1 MMNLKISSFFAI
13 IAFLLVISLQ
23 NPVYG
28 DTSEASIFPDWIRQS
43 ISLWVDGQISDA
55 DFLALIQNVLDNKI
69 LPDELESQEILK
81 NTAKTVIQDIPE
93 LYEEKTSELIPYWV
107 KDRAEWW
114 VDGKINDLQFLR
126 TIHYLR
132 EVGYLE
138 YNPEKSIFSNDET
151 FQSSLEKYL
160 LNDKEILNITKETKW
175 RTFSTEYEFEE
186 KESIVDSVRI
196 TFNDITRVYEPIFY
210 KFKVPTLT
218 MQIIEFN
225 NKNDLDDY
233 WNSFENKDKVFESAY
248 LSGNPNENSE
258 CLFNYTSK
266 GALTSCI
273 YENFIIHVIIF
284 DQHNEHYNYDTSNLI
299 LDENEPT
306 TRFMNEI
313 LKKLAFYKNDYVNS
327 QLYEILQSDIQ
338 NEIQENIPQESSNP
352 IQTVPKS
359 IEPEKSAIQ
368 GVENFSC
375 IRDDFGLVTI
385 SGQYYNDNQKRSQ
398 VELTISFLDAKG
410 NIVGITSTTF
420 TDLQEFES
428 KRFVGHSKWNEYFHS
443 CQIEIK

>member
-1 MMNLKISSFFAI
+1 MNLKISSFFVI
-13 IAFLLVISLQ
+13 IVLLFAISLQ

-28 DTSEASIFPDWIRQS
+28 DASEANIFPDWVKQS
-43 ISLWVDGQISDA
+43 ISLWVDGHISDA

-81 NTAKTVIQDIPE
+81 NTAKTVIRDIPE
-93 LYEEKTSELIPYWV
+93 LYEQKTSELIPYWV

-114 VDGKINDLQFLR
+114 LDEKINDLQFLR

-138 YNPEKSIFSNDET
+138 YNPGQSIFSNDET

-210 KFKVPTLT
+210 KFKIPTLT

-225 NKNDLDDY
+225 NKNDLDNY

-273 YENFIIHVIIF
+273 YENFIMHVIIF
-284 DQHNEHYNYDTSNLI
+284 DQHNEHYNYDTSDLV

-313 LKKLAFYKNDYVNS
+313 LKKLAFYKNEYVNS

-338 NEIQENIPQESSNP
+338 NEIQENISQESFNP

-368 GVENFSC
+368 GVDNFSC

-385 SGQYYNDNQKRSQ
+385 SGQYHNDHLKRPQ
-398 VELTISFLDAKG
+398 VELTISFLDAQG
-410 NIVGITSTTF
+410 NIVGKTSTTF

-428 KRFVGHSKWNEYFHS
+428 KRFVGHSKWSEYFYS
-443 CQIEIK
+443 CQVEVK

>member
-1 MMNLKISSFFAI
+1 MMNLKTTS
-13 IAFLLVISLQ
+13 LLGIVLLLLAISLQ
-23 NPVYG
+23 SPAFG
-28 DTSEASIFPDWIRQS
+28 DNSEPSVFPDWVRQATS
-43 ISLWVDGQISDA
+43 IWINGQISDSE
-55 DFLALIQNVLDNKI
+55 FLALIQNVLDKNI
-69 LPDELESQEILK
+69 LPDEIESQEILK
-81 NTAKTVIQDIPE
+81 NTAQTVIQDIPE
-93 LYEEKTSELIPYWV
+93 LYEEKTAELIPYWV

-114 VDGKINDLQFLR
+114 IDAKINDLQFLR

-138 YNPEKSIFSNDET
+138 YNAEQSIFSNDQT

-175 RTFSTEYEFEE
+175 RMFSTEYEFEE
-186 KESIVDSVRI
+186 KEGVVDSVKI
-196 TFNDITRVYEPIFY
+196 IFNDITRVYEPIFY

-218 MQIIEFN
+218 LEISEFN
-225 NKNDLDDY
+225 NKNDLNNY
-233 WNSFENKDKVFESAY
+233 WTSFETKDKVFDSAY
-248 LSGNPNENSE
+248 LTGNPNNNSE
-258 CLFNYTSK
+258 CLFNYTTE

-273 YENFIIHVIIF
+273 YDNFIVHVVLF
-284 DQHNEHYNYDTSNLI
+284 DQHNEYYNYDDSNLV

-306 TRFMNEI
+306 TRFMSEI
-313 LKKLAFYKNDYVNS
+313 LKKIAHYKNDYINS
-327 QLYEILQSDIQ
+327 QLYHVLQGD
-338 NEIQENIPQESSNP
+338 IQENISQESSV

-368 GVENFSC
+368 GVGNFSC

-385 SGQYYNDNQKRSQ
+385 SGQYHNDNLKRSN
-398 VELTISFLDAKG
+398 VELEISFVDAKG
-410 NIVGITSTTF
+410 NIVGKTSTIF

-428 KRFVGHSKWNEYFHS
+428 KRFVGHSKWNENFSS

>member
-1 MMNLKISSFFAI
+1 MMNLKTS
-13 IAFLLVISLQ
+13 FLLGTSLFLLALSFQ
-23 NPVYG
+23 NPVFG
-28 DTSEASIFPDWIRQS
+28 DDSEASIFPDWVRQTTS
-43 ISLWVDGQISDA
+43 IWIDGQMSDSE
-55 DFLALIQNVLDNKI
+55 FLALIQNILDKNI
-69 LPDELESQEILK
+69 IPDEIKSQEILI

-93 LYEEKTSELIPYWV
+93 LYDEKTSELIPYWV

-114 VDGKINDLQFLR
+114 IDGKISDLQFLR

-138 YNPEKSIFSNDET
+138 YNPEQSIFSNDET

-186 KESIVDSVRI
+186 KEGVVDSVKVI
-196 TFNDITRVYEPIFY
+196 FNDITRVYEPIFY

-284 DQHNEHYNYDTSNLI
+284 DQHNEHYNYDISNLI
-299 LDENEPT
+299 LDETEPT
-306 TRFMNEI
+306 TRFMSEI
-313 LKKLAFYKNDYVNS
+313 LKKIAHYNNDHIRS
-327 QLYEILQSDIQ
+327 QLHHILQKD
-338 NEIQENIPQESSNP
+338 IQENISQDSSNV

-385 SGQYYNDNQKRSQ
+385 SGQYHNDHLKRSQ
-398 VELTISFLDAKG
+398 VELSISFLDAKG
-410 NIVGITSTTF
+410 NIVGKTSTTF

-428 KRFVGHSKWNEYFHS
+428 KRFVGHSKWSEYFHS
-443 CQIEIK
+443 CQVEVK

>member
-1 MMNLKISSFFAI
+1 MMNLKISSLFAI
-13 IAFLLVISLQ
+13 AVILLAISLQ
-23 NPVYG
+23 SSAFAN
-28 DTSEASIFPDWIRQS
+28 TSEASVFPDWVRQS
-43 ISLWVDGQISDA
+43 ISLWIDGQISDSE
-55 DFLALIQNVLDNKI
+55 FLALVQNVLDKNI
-69 LPDELESQEILK
+69 LPDEIESQEILK

-114 VDGKINDLQFLR
+114 IDGKISDLQFLR

-138 YNPEKSIFSNDET
+138 YNPEQSIFSNDET

-160 LNDKEILNITKETKW
+160 LDDKEILNIIKETKW
-175 RTFSTEYEFEE
+175 RLFSTEYEFEE
-186 KESIVDSVRI
+186 KESVVDSVRI

-225 NKNDLDDY
+225 NKNDLDNY

-258 CLFNYTSK
+258 CLFNYTSE

-327 QLYEILQSDIQ
+327 QLYDVLQGD
-338 NEIQENIPQESSNP
+338 IQENTLQDFSNP

-375 IRDDFGLVTI
+375 VRDDFGLVTI
-385 SGQYYNDNQKRSQ
+385 SGQYHNDHLKRSQ

-410 NIVGITSTTF
+410 NVVGKTSTTF

-443 CQIEIK
+443 CNIEVK

>member
-1 MMNLKISSFFAI
+1 MNFKTSFLFGI
-13 IAFLLVISLQ
+13 TIFLLAISLQ
-23 NPVYG
+23 SSVFGENSVVNV
-28 DTSEASIFPDWIRQS
+28 FPDWVRQATS
-43 ISLWVDGQISDA
+43 IWINGQISDSE
-55 DFLALIQNVLDNKI
+55 FLALIQNVLDKNILSDKI
-69 LPDELESQEILK
+69 ESQEILQ
-81 NTAKTVIQDIPE
+81 NTAKTVIHDIPE

-114 VDGKINDLQFLR
+114 IDGKINDLQFLR

-138 YNPEKSIFSNDET
+138 YNPEQSIFSNNET

-160 LNDKEILNITKETKW
+160 LNDKELLNITKETKW
-175 RTFSTEYEFEE
+175 RMFSTEYEFEE
-186 KESIVDSVRI
+186 KEGVIDSVKI
-196 TFNDITRVYEPIFY
+196 IFNDITRVYEPIFY

-225 NKNDLDDY
+225 NKNDLDSY
-233 WNSFENKDKVFESAY
+233 WNSFENKDKVFDSAY
-248 LSGNPNENSE
+248 LNGNPNNNSE
-258 CLFNYTSK
+258 CLFNYTSE
-266 GALTSCI
+266 GGLTSCT

-306 TRFMNEI
+306 TRFMSEI
-313 LKKLAFYKNDYVNS
+313 LKKIAHYKNDFINS
-327 QLYEILQSDIQ
+327 QLYDVLQG
-338 NEIQENIPQESSNP
+338 EIQENISQESSNG

-359 IEPEKSAIQ
+359 IEPERSVIQ

-375 IRDDFGLVTI
+375 ISDDFGLVTI
-385 SGQYYNDNQKRSQ
+385 SGQYNNDNLKRSQ
-398 VELTISFLDAKG
+398 VELEISFMGAKG
-410 NIVGITSTTF
+410 SIVGKTGITF

-428 KRFVGHSKWNEYFHS
+428 KRFVGHSKWNENFSS